1 MMNLYQNLMDKLT
14 KKIKLYN
21 YLSLLDLRIIKI
33 NIILY
38 KNNILNLKTLKNK

>member
-1 MMNLYQNLMDKLT
+1 MMNLYQNLMDKLS

-38 KNNILNLKTLKNK
+38 KYNIFNLKTLKNK